1 MKGNEDEY
9 PKTKHLQGRVLF
21 HRQPGYFLPRGEI
34 CTHTDIEKLFSAVCT
49 HTATFH
55 VSFFCNLSIEAI
67 MYYTEMP
74 LLMSE

>member
-1 MKGNEDEY
+1 MRTSI
-9 PKTKHLQGRVLF
+9 PKQNTYKDVCCFTDSQVTFYHEERL
-21 HRQPGYFLPRGEI
+21 
-34 CTHTDIEKLFSAVCT
+34 CTHTDIENLFSAVCT

>member
-1 MKGNEDEY
+1 MRTSI
-9 PKTKHLQGRVLF
+9 PKQNTYKDVCCFTDSQ
-21 HRQPGYFLPRGEI
+21 I
-34 CTHTDIEKLFSAVCT
+34 CTHTDIENLFSAVCT